1 MGGGRQNLL
10 SPEDVRGGDLNLKIS
25 AFPAEPEEV
34 GDKDLEERANDLEGL
49 VDDDE
54 DLAELG

>member
-1 MGGGRQNLL
+1 M
-10 SPEDVRGGDLNLKIS
+10 KIS

-54 DLAELG
+54 DLEELGENSRSRRCSRTCLSPGGT